1 MISLKEKILIL
12 VKTYP
17 NLSKKYK
24 ETVCVAGITDFGEW
38 RRLYPIPFRKLP
50 FDMRFKKFNW
60 IEAET
65 SKNNKEKLK
74 RKESFNVVADSIK
87 IIENIG
93 TGKNKDW
100 EERNKLVFPLKNSSL
115 EELEKLK
122 KEKVSLGLIKPKEL
136 IDFTFTPLSE
146 CRDWEKDCFNSFK
159 END

>member
-74 RKESFNVVADSIK
+74 RKESFLFSHNK
-87 IIENIG
+87 IA
-93 TGKNKDW
+93 
-100 EERNKLVFPLKNSSL
+100 V
-115 EELEKLK
+115 
-122 KEKVSLGLIKPKEL
+122 
-136 IDFTFTPLSE
+136 
-146 CRDWEKDCFNSFK
+146 
-159 END
+159 